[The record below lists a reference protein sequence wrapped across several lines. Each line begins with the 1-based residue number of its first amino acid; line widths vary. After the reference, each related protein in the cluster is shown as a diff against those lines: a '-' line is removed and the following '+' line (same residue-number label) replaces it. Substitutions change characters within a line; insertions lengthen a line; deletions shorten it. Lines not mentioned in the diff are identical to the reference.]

1 MKILKE
7 SNEKLPIQFVTD
19 FVSEGWVE
27 VGKLKG
33 EIEAIKGFRGSEAVA
48 DILQKLTD
56 SYLVCIGQLE
66 AFLQDKKYI
75 KEPDELKEA
84 VDIHIDG
91 NEVTVSDASGE
102 AVGIIPIEPEAEEE
116 GSEDMPP
123 AIAEIEPIV
132 EPEVKPE
139 VKVDTPVLHDRF
151 EYFVDFDDIDPNDQ
165 PISDAEIEQLQ
176 KAGR

>member
-7 SNEKLPIQFVTD
+7 SNEKLPLQVVTD

-27 VGKLKG
+27 VGKLKS
-33 EIEAIKGFRGSEAVA
+33 EIEAVKSFRGGEPVA
-48 DILQKLTD
+48 SVLQKLID

-75 KEPDELKEA
+75 KEPEDLKED
-84 VDIHIDG
+84 VDIHIG
-91 NEVTVSDASGE
+91 EKEVTISDATGE
-102 AVGIIPIEPEAEEE
+102 EVGIVPIEPEAEEE

-123 AIAEIEPIV
+123 AVAEIEPIV

-151 EYFVDFDDIDPNDQ
+151 EYFVDFDDVDPNTQ